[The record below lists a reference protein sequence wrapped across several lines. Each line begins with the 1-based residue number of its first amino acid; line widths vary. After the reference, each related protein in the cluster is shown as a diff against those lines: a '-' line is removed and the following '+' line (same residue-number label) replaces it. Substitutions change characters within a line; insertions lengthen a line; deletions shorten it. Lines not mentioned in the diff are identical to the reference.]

1 MASLNYNY
9 HSRIHFANSLLF
21 KSYSMKGLHNM
32 PTRKD
37 LFAHGNK
44 ILKRLSRFLYI
55 TDTII
60 KMANTAKVKR
70 NTSSPSPV
78 Y

>member
-9 HSRIHFANSLLF
+9 HFRIHFAFLCLF
-21 KSYSMKGLHNM
+21 KSAYSMKGLHNM

-37 LFAHGNK
+37 LFANGNQ
-44 ILKRLSRFLYI
+44 ILKRLFI
-55 TDTII
+55 IDTII
-60 KMANTAKVKR
+60 KMANTAKSLVVKR

>member
-1 MASLNYNY
+1 
-9 HSRIHFANSLLF
+9 
-21 KSYSMKGLHNM
+21 M

-44 ILKRLSRFLYI
+44 ILKRLSRFLYTI
-55 TDTII
+55 DTII